1 VPLVTVDLPRDLYRD
16 KHEEIST
23 GIHQAQIDALG
34 IPADD
39 KFQIFTPYDPEDPTP
54 RFNTDRPAQVI
65 VGLTMVHRHTLA
77 EKQELYK
84 QILLQLG
91 RIGID
96 PSDVH
101 IPLTENDYHDWYAG
115 SL

>member
-1 VPLVTVDLPRDLYRD
+1 MPLITVDLPRALYD
-16 KHEEIST
+16 AQHEQISA

-39 KFQIFTPYDPEDPTP
+39 KFQIFTPYDDDRT
-54 RFNTDRPAQVI
+54 RFSSGNAGQII
-65 VGLTMVHRHTLA
+65 VGVLLVHRHTI
-77 EKQELYK
+77 EQKQELYK

-91 RIGID
+91 ALGID
-96 PSDVH
+96 PTNVH
-101 IPLTENDYHDWYAG
+101 IPLTENNYHDWYAG